1 MMEVCPLGTSA
12 APVPVRP
19 TADGGHDKDRF
30 IIVGRFFIWGI
41 ERQYG
46 NINHMD
52 DFKQQLADLLTTA
65 AKQNASDLHI
75 AVGRRPTL
83 RIDGVLIPL
92 EKEPIMTPESTE
104 GIISEMLT
112 PEQKAKLITQ
122 RQIDFAYSYE
132 EKARFRVNVYFQRGY
147 LAAALRLI
155 PTRIKTVEELNLP
168 PLLHDFAQL
177 SQGFVL
183 VVGPAGHGK
192 SSTLAAIVD
201 EINHTRTDHIITI
214 EDPVEYLFT
223 QDKCIVSQRE
233 VGSDTT
239 SFHAALRTVL
249 RQDPD
254 VVMIGEMRDAV
265 SIGTAMTASET
276 GHLVLSTLHTNS
288 ASQTIDRIID
298 SFPAE
303 QQGQVTSQLAAT
315 LVAIISIRLLPR
327 ISGGR
332 IPAMEIMI
340 VNPAI
345 RNLIRE
351 RKTYQIDLVIETSL
365 QEGMVTLNRSLVNLI
380 KNKEVT
386 LDNAELYSL
395 NPSELRI
402 LLERT

>member
-1 MMEVCPLGTSA
+1 MASEDYKSKLN
-12 APVPVRP
+12 
-19 TADGGHDKDRF
+19 
-30 IIVGRFFIWGI
+30 
-41 ERQYG
+41 E
-46 NINHMD
+46 
-52 DFKQQLADLLTTA
+52 LLTA
-65 AKQNASDLHI
+65 CAKQNASDLHI

-83 RIDGVLIPL
+83 RIDGVLVAL
-92 EKEPIMTPESTE
+92 QKEPIMTPEAAE
-104 GIISEMLT
+104 GIIGEMIT
-112 PEQKAKLITQ
+112 AEQKEKLITQ
-122 RQIDFAYSYE
+122 RQIDFAYSFE
-132 EKARFRVNVYFQRGY
+132 DKARFRVNVYFQRGY

-155 PTRIKTVEELNLP
+155 PSRIKTIEELNLP
-168 PLLHDFAQL
+168 PLLHDFAKL

-183 VVGPAGHGK
+183 IVGPAGHGK
-192 SSTLAAIVD
+192 SSTLAALLD
-201 EINHTRTDHIITI
+201 EINHTRSDHIITI

-233 VGSDTT
+233 VGSDTQG
-239 SFHAALRTVL
+239 FHSALRTVL

-254 VVMIGEMRDAV
+254 VVMIGEMRDTV
-265 SIGTAMTASET
+265 SISTAMTAAET

-315 LVAIISIRLLPR
+315 LVAIVSERLLPR
-327 ISGGR
+327 VSGGR
-332 IPAMEIMI
+332 IPGMEVMI

-365 QEGMVTLNRSLVNLI
+365 QEGMVTLNRSLVNLV
-380 KNKEVT
+380 KNKEIS
-386 LDNAELYSL
+386 LESAELYSL
-395 NPSELRI
+395 NPAELRI